1 MDWTITNMSMWG
13 MGTWLIILLLFLFNW
28 NGNVF
33 FWRWNNNAGFFATN
47 DLINNNTSWEQHSGD
62 MANNNFQ
69 TYQVTQGMNNINNTV
84 MQGFLNLQPNFCE
97 INRNIDRSIY
107 ESQKNTCSIITNQNE
122 NTQKILDKL
131 TQNEIDRL
139 RTDLQSAQLTLSNS
153 AQSQYLI
160 SQLKTT
166 A

>member
-1 MDWTITNMSMWG
+1 
-13 MGTWLIILLLFLFNW
+13 
-28 NGNVF
+28 
-33 FWRWNNNAGFFATN
+33 
-47 DLINNNTSWEQHSGD
+47 
-62 MANNNFQ
+62 
-69 TYQVTQGMNNINNTV
+69 MN
-84 MQGFLNLQPNFCE
+84 
-97 INRNIDRSIY
+97 